1 MITVE
6 EFDRLAEEEFRYELD
21 EGELITMT
29 KPRAVHARIERR
41 LVVALQSYLD
51 RNPVGEVFG
60 ADILF
65 VLAPRIKRG
74 PDVSVVFRTFD
85 PRQEIQGA
93 PELAVEILSP
103 SNREKAMRRKIA
115 QYFAA
120 GCKLLWIVDSEAQT
134 VEIWKNPSGALK
146 TLGILDILDD
156 GELLPGFS
164 MRVSG
169 LF

>member
-1 MITVE
+1 M
-6 EFDRLAEEEFRYELD
+6 
-21 EGELITMT
+21 
-29 KPRAVHARIERR
+29 
-41 LVVALQSYLD
+41 
-51 RNPVGEVFG
+51 
-60 ADILF
+60 
-65 VLAPRIKRG
+65 
-74 PDVSVVFRTFD
+74 RTFD

-103 SNREKAMRRKIA
+103 SNREEAMRRKIA